1 MSSYIDKIKKLG
13 QEIQILKDDL
23 FDNSKISKRRSQE
36 GVIYLGN
43 PYSWIGT
50 DEKIHM
56 KSVNLYKDFYEKFS
70 LLLIH
75 ATDKQYKSID
85 KSHKRLLSLIE
96 LEKKHTP
103 GSTEQAK
110 MIFNQEYKKLETYLD
125 LFVKDDFKTV
135 LIPDTNALII
145 QPDPTIYS
153 RLINNNKFTFL
164 LTPTVLS
171 ELDKL
176 KMFHRDDNVRNK
188 ARSVIKR
195 FKGYNKQGDVLKGVI
210 VNKTINIQMIATEPD
225 LSRTLPWLDKDNM
238 DDRIIAS
245 ALDVQVKRPSDKIV
259 LVSADLNL
267 QNKAKLALLDI
278 ADVDDIE

>member
-1 MSSYIDKIKKLG
+1 MSSYIDKIKQLG
-13 QEIQILKDDL
+13 QEILFLKDDL
-23 FDNSKISKRRSQE
+23 FENSRISKRRSRE

-43 PYSWIGT
+43 PYSWTGT

-56 KSVNLYKDFYEKFS
+56 KAVNLYKEFYEKFH

-75 ATDKQYKSID
+75 ATDNQYKSLD
-85 KSHKRLLSLIE
+85 KSHKKLLGLIE
-96 LEKKHTP
+96 LEKKQTP
-103 GSTEQAK
+103 GSIERAK
-110 MIFNQEYKKLETYLD
+110 MIFNQEYKNLESYLD
-125 LFVKDDFKTV
+125 LLVKDDFKTI

-145 QPDPTIYS
+145 QPDPNIYS
-153 RLINNNKFTFL
+153 RLVDKKNFTFL

-195 FKGYNKQGDVLKGVI
+195 LKGYNKQGDVLKGVT
-210 VNKTINIQMIATEPD
+210 VNKTICVQMIATEPD

-245 ALDVQVKRPSDKIV
+245 GLDVQINRPSDKII

-267 QNKAKLALLDI
+267 QNKAKLALLDFE
-278 ADVDDIE
+278 DVDDLE